1 VNLGIIAKQSVRNSL
16 ITYTGIALGFVL
28 TVFLYPQILNPDQYG
43 LTRVMVSAALI
54 LSQFAHLGFQN
65 LILRYFPFFKNASPE
80 KHGFLFWALTVPFGG
95 FLLFTVLFFLFDELL
110 IQVYSERSPLFVDY
124 YLWLLPLTLFVLYF
138 EVLNNYLR
146 SLLDSTTGSF
156 VNEVAQRLFAIFF
169 LGIYFLELINFAQ
182 FVTLFVLSYA
192 SQPLLILGQII
203 RKKEFQIRPNFTI
216 LKKQLVKGMANYSL
230 YSLLGG
236 LTTVL
241 VWNVDVLMLGS
252 MAGLDSTAIYAI
264 AFYVGS
270 VIAVPQRSINK
281 IATPLIS
288 EFIKQKKWGEVDIIY
303 KKTSL
308 NQLIL
313 GITIFGIIWLN
324 VDLLFSFLPE
334 VYSDGKWVVFIIGI
348 GKLIDIGNGANGV
361 ILLNSRH
368 YRVSFYTNIVLVCV
382 TVLANYLL
390 IPVYDIEG
398 AAIASAGAIFVYN
411 GVKFLYVKV
420 KMKMTPFSFKTVV
433 VLLLGSVALITSGF
447 TQFGFENPWIYGTL
461 QTLIYLSLF
470 VAPILY
476 FRVSEDINQLIFSS
490 IIKGNNESTSDK

>member
-1 VNLGIIAKQSVRNSL
+1 MGIIAKQSVWNSL
-16 ITYTGIALGFVL
+16 ITYLGIGLGFIL

-65 LILRYFPFFKNASPE
+65 LILRYFPFFKNASP
-80 KHGFLFWALTVPFGG
+80 KQHGFLFWALTVPFGG
-95 FLLFTVLFFLFDELL
+95 FLLFTLLFFLFDELL
-110 IQVYSERSPLFVDY
+110 ISVYSERSPLFVDY

-146 SLLDSTTGSF
+146 SLRDSTTGSL
-156 VNEVAQRLFAIFF
+156 VNEVSQRLFAILF
-169 LGIYFLELINFAQ
+169 LGFYFFGWISFAE
-182 FVTLFVLSYA
+182 FVALFVLSYA
-192 SQPLLILGQII
+192 SQPLLILAQII
-203 RKKEFQIRPNFTI
+203 RKKEFQIKPNFKI
-216 LKKQLVKGMANYSL
+216 LKRPLIKGMANYSL

-252 MAGLDSTAIYAI
+252 MAGLDSTAVYAI

-270 VIAVPQRSINK
+270 VIAVPQRSIDK

-288 EFIKQKKWGEVDIIY
+288 EFIKEKKWREVNKIY

-313 GITIFGIIWLN
+313 GFTIFGIIWLN

-334 VYSDGKWVVFIIGI
+334 IYREGKWVVFIIGI

-361 ILLNSRH
+361 ILLNSKH
-368 YRVSFYTNIVLVCV
+368 YRVSFYTNIVLVIV
-382 TVLANYLL
+382 TILANYLL
-390 IPVYDIEG
+390 IPVYGIEG
-398 AAIASAGAIFVYN
+398 AAIASAGAIFIYN
-411 GVKFLYVKV
+411 GVKFLYVKW
-420 KMKMTPFSFKTVV
+420 KMKLTPFTYKTLIVISLGVIALFISSWVNFKIDN
-433 VLLLGSVALITSGF
+433 LWIT
-447 TQFGFENPWIYGTL
+447 GTL
-461 QTLIYLSLF
+461 QSLIFLLLF
-470 VAPILY
+470 AVPILY
-476 FRVSEDINQLIFSS
+476 FKVSEDIHNLIFNG
-490 IIKGNNESTSDK
+490 KRKD